1 MTVRIRKEYVD
12 VEHGQ
17 MHVRLAGSADGGTTP
32 LVCLHMS
39 PASGVIYENFMAHA
53 GQSRQVVAIDTP
65 GYGSSE
71 SFETMPEIGDYA
83 RAIAQTI
90 EALELGG
97 PVDLMGYHTG
107 SLISL
112 ELSRTRPDLVRR
124 VATISMPVFTDAELV
139 ELRELYNPESVFTM
153 DGEKLKERWLWY
165 IEFFRVG
172 TVNTIEDA
180 ARFFISRLSGGAN
193 HWWGHR
199 AAFAYDVPAAA
210 AEVDVPMLIL
220 NLDDDLREHTPRAM
234 QYLSSAELADCPQWS
249 HGLLDS
255 HAADVAQLVTTYLDN
270 DLESRNP

>member
-1 MTVRIRKEYVD
+1 MTVRIRKAYVD

-17 MHVRLAGSADGGTTP
+17 MHVRLAGSAGGAAAP

-39 PASGVIYENFMAHA
+39 PASGAIYENFMAEA
-53 GQSRQVVAIDTP
+53 GRTRQVIAIDTP
-65 GYGSSE
+65 GYGASE
-71 SFETMPEIGDYA
+71 PFETMPEIGDYA

-234 QYLSSAELADCPQWS
+234 QYLSNAELAECPQWS

-270 DLESRNP
+270 EPESRNP

>member
-1 MTVRIRKEYVD
+1 MTVPVRRAYVE

-17 MHVRLAGSADGGTTP
+17 MHVRIAGSSDSGTTP

-39 PASGVIYENFMAHA
+39 PASGVIYEKFMAEA
-53 GQSRQVVAIDTP
+53 GESRQVIAIDTP
-65 GYGSSE
+65 GYGASDSLQ
-71 SFETMPEIGDYA
+71 TMPEIGDYA
-83 RAIAQTI
+83 RVIAQTI
-90 EALELGG
+90 EALGLEG

-124 VATISMPVFTDAELV
+124 VATISMPLFTEAELV
-139 ELRELYNPESVFTM
+139 EFRELYNPESVFSM

-199 AAFAYDVPAAA
+199 AAFAYDVAAA
-210 AEVDVPMLIL
+210 AREVEVPMLIL
-220 NLDDDLREHTPRAM
+220 NLDDDLREYTPRVM
-234 QYLSSAELADCPQWS
+234 PYLRNAELADCPQWS

-255 HAADVAQLVTTYLDN
+255 HAADVAQLVTTYLDR
-270 DLESRNP
+270 DLESTS

>member
-1 MTVRIRKEYVD
+1 MTVRIRKTYVD

-17 MHVRLAGSADGGTTP
+17 MHVRLAGSADSPATP

-39 PASGVIYENFMAHA
+39 PASGVIYEKFMAEA
-53 GQSRQVVAIDTP
+53 GDTRQVIAIDTP

-90 EALELGG
+90 EALGLG

-124 VATISMPVFTDAELV
+124 VATISMPVFTEAELV
-139 ELRELYNPESVFTM
+139 EFRKLYDSESVFTL

-165 IEFFRVG
+165 VEFFRVG
-172 TVNTIEDA
+172 TVNTVEDA
-180 ARFFISRLSGGAN
+180 ARFFISRLSGGAD

-220 NLDDDLREHTPRAM
+220 NLDDDLREHTPRVM
-234 QYLSSAELADCPQWS
+234 QYLSNAELADCPQWT

-255 HAADVAQLVTTYLDN
+255 HAADVAQLVTAYLDD
-270 DLESRNP
+270 DLESRTA